1 MSSAVA
7 PACCAAPCESALSL
21 PAAQN
26 VAHACSYDFTAR
38 VTNTKFDR
46 KYWHIVECEL
56 GRMFRSPGFNKQY
69 RKREQPV
76 VYLPARELWRQ
87 RQQQRQNAH
96 LVSGRPATSGGKTP
110 SRSQTGRI
118 PLYGLVAATGQ
129 SPMILSAFRKPM
141 PPGQTPPST
150 APGRSRRRPNTQG
163 SSRPTT
169 AASGSRS
176 ARTYGRGSGGV
187 QRVVPPVS
195 SMGRTQ
201 AW

>member
-1 MSSAVA
+1 MPNAY
-7 PACCAAPCESALSL
+7 
-21 PAAQN
+21 
-26 VAHACSYDFTAR
+26 SYDFTAR

-76 VYLPARELWRQ
+76 VHLPARELWRQ
-87 RQQQRQNAH
+87 RERQRQNAH
-96 LVSGRPATSGGKTP
+96 LVSGRPATSDGKTA

-129 SPMILSAFRKPM
+129 SPIILSAFRKPV

-150 APGRSRRRPNTQG
+150 APGRSRRRPNIQG
-163 SSRPTT
+163 SSRATT
-169 AASGSRS
+169 AVPSSRS
-176 ARTYGRGSGGV
+176 ARTYGRGSGGA